1 MLKPQLP
8 DNEEQRLKELRDYG
22 IMDTEPESS
31 FSDIVAIAAQICN
44 VPIALISLVDE
55 NRQWFKASKG
65 LDVPQTSRDVAFCAH
80 AINRP
85 NEVMEVKDATND
97 DRFADNPLVTGAP
110 DIRYYAGA
118 PLVTSSGVALGTL
131 CVIDNQA
138 RELSADQKSAL
149 RALANQVMAQ
159 MELRR
164 RNEELAKRQLLLEAK
179 SEELSRFAHLISHD
193 LKSPLRAMSSL
204 SEIIMEETAGKL
216 NEEAE
221 KSLVMLQAKA
231 QHAYKL
237 VDGILQHTLS
247 GEQANDPALID
258 LTDFIDKVIAFCS
271 PPADIHVIADIQ
283 KQYVYLDATLLHQIV
298 QNLVSNAIKYNDKE
312 EGLVKIVAL
321 EAGNDLLLEISDNGP
336 GIRNEFHD
344 KIFGVLFTLNMQDR
358 FGQKG
363 TGIGLSTV
371 KRLSEIM
378 NASIRLE
385 SQEGEGTVFTLRFP
399 DAIKR
404 P

>member
-1 MLKPQLP
+1 MVKPQVP
-8 DNEEQRLKELRDYG
+8 DNEEQRLKELRNYG

-65 LDVPQTSRDVAFCAH
+65 LDVPQTPRDVAFCAH

-97 DRFADNPLVTGAP
+97 DRFADNPLVIGAP
-110 DIRYYAGA
+110 EIRYYAGA
-118 PLVTSSGVALGTL
+118 PLVTSNGVALGTL
-131 CVIDNQA
+131 CVIDNQP

-149 RALANQVMAQ
+149 RALSNQVMAQ
-159 MELRR
+159 MELRKH
-164 RNEELAKRQLLLEAK
+164 NKVLAEHQKLLEAK

-193 LKSPLRAMSSL
+193 LKSPLRAMSTL
-204 SEIIMEETAGKL
+204 SEIIMEESAGKL
-216 NEEAE
+216 NAEAE
-221 KSLVMLQAKA
+221 RSLVMLQAKA

-247 GEQANDPALID
+247 GEHANDPALID

-283 KQYVYLDATLLHQIV
+283 TQYVHLDPTLLHQIT
-298 QNLVSNAIKYNDKE
+298 QNLISNAIKYNDKS

-321 EAGNDLLLEISDNGP
+321 EAGNDLVLEVSDNGP
-336 GIRNEFHD
+336 GIPREFHD
-344 KIFGVLFTLNMQDR
+344 KIFGVLFTLNRSDR
-358 FGQKG
+358 FGHKG
-363 TGIGLSTV
+363 TGIGLNTV
-371 KRLSEIM
+371 KRLAEIM
-378 NASIRLE
+378 DANVKLE
-385 SQEGEGTVFTLRFP
+385 SNEGEGAVFTIRFP
-399 DAIKR
+399 KAIKR

>member
-1 MLKPQLP
+1 
-8 DNEEQRLKELRDYG
+8 
-22 IMDTEPESS
+22 
-31 FSDIVAIAAQICN
+31 
-44 VPIALISLVDE
+44 
-55 NRQWFKASKG
+55 
-65 LDVPQTSRDVAFCAH
+65 
-80 AINRP
+80 
-85 NEVMEVKDATND
+85 
-97 DRFADNPLVTGAP
+97 
-110 DIRYYAGA
+110 
-118 PLVTSSGVALGTL
+118 
-131 CVIDNQA
+131 
-138 RELSADQKSAL
+138 
-149 RALANQVMAQ
+149 MAQ

-204 SEIIMEETAGKL
+204 SEIIMEESAGKL

-283 KQYVYLDATLLHQIV
+283 TQYVYLDATLLHQIV

>member
-80 AINRP
+80 AIHRP

-283 KQYVYLDATLLHQIV
+283 TQYVYLDATLLHQIV